1 MNMTELSVGKFKLTE
16 LAEWFGVTK
25 STFANTKQKKL
36 EELKEFADYE
46 LTSSHQILIKKVR
59 YPIYVKKHSK
69 NYEIIKKQIPK
80 TWNPDGIDTC
90 KRVSHQIYTDKSNE
104 LTLSQS
110 TTYVYTTKAKND
122 LYGKCGSKYGG
133 NIGYSRYIWGI
144 WDEDQQKYVKLNAEQ
159 TKIKNELLQKYMHS
173 ANEAALF
180 IQDSIE
186 SGELTQE
193 EAWEVYNEMTDV
205 KTNYLNFL
213 DEFAI
218 LTGFKL
224 TKCTL
229 ITGKDWEEMVE
240 A

>member
-1 MNMTELSVGKFKLTE
+1 MTELVTGVIKTQE
-16 LAEWFGVTK
+16 LAEWFGIAKT
-25 STFANTKQKKL
+25 TFANNRLKRL
-36 EELKEFADYE
+36 EELKEYADFVV
-46 LTSSHQILIKKVR
+46 LSAKQINITKVKC
-59 YPIYVKKHSK
+59 PIYVKKHSK

-90 KRVSHQIYTDKSNE
+90 KRVSNQIYLDRNNE

-133 NIGYSRYIWGI
+133 SIGYSRYIWGI
-144 WDEDQQKYVKLNAEQ
+144 WDADQQKYVKLNAEQ

-186 SGELTQE
+186 SGELTKE

>member
-1 MNMTELSVGKFKLTE
+1 MTELTTGKFKLSE
-16 LAEWFGVTK
+16 LAEWFGIK
-25 STFANTKQKKL
+25 IASFNSAREKKL

-46 LTSSHQILIKKVR
+46 LISKQQIQITKVK

-90 KRVSHQIYTDKSNE
+90 KRVSHQIYADKNNE

-110 TTYVYTTKAKND
+110 TTYVYTTKAKNE

-133 NIGYSRYIWGI
+133 SIGYSRYIWGI
-144 WDEDQQKYVKLNAEQ
+144 WDADQQKYIKLNAEQ

-186 SGELTQE
+186 SGELTKE
-193 EAWEVYNEMTDV
+193 EAWAAYDEMMDIECSFKSV
-205 KTNYLNFL
+205 L
-213 DEFAI
+213 DDFFI
-218 LTGFKL
+218 QTGIKL
-224 TKCTL
+224 VRCT
-229 ITGKDWEEMVE
+229 IVTGKDWEEIVE

>member
-1 MNMTELSVGKFKLTE
+1 MTELTTGKFKITE
-16 LAEWFGVTK
+16 LAEWFGIKVSSLK
-25 STFANTKQKKL
+25 STKEKKL

-46 LTSSHQILIKKVR
+46 LVSSHQILITKVK
-59 YPIYVKKHSK
+59 YPFYVKKNSK
-69 NYEIIKKQIPK
+69 NYEIIKKQITK

-90 KRVSHQIYTDKSNE
+90 KRVSNQIYKEKHNE
-104 LTLSQS
+104 LTLTES
-110 TTYVYTTKAKND
+110 TTYNYTIKAKTE

-133 NIGYSRYIWGI
+133 SMGYSRYIWGI
-144 WDEDQQKYVKLNAEQ
+144 WDADQQKYIKLNAEQ
-159 TKIKNELLQKYMHS
+159 TKIKNELLKKYMHS

-186 SGELTQE
+186 SGELTKE

-205 KTNYLNFL
+205 KTNYLSFL